1 MVWAYLDWVNAH
13 GESRIMIPQIEIFA
27 DNHTLARAVANRI
40 VEQARHSI
48 AERGRFTI
56 ALTGGD
62 SPVPLYQALAEDP
75 AYRDFPWDKTLCFFG
90 DERHVPPNDPNSNYG
105 LACKTLFHTDLVPA
119 KNIFRFHAELSDA
132 VEAAADYEKTL
143 RELFPVEKRVEGFP
157 RLDVL
162 LLGLGANGHT
172 ASLFPCTKA
181 LHEKTRWAVSN
192 KVPEL
197 EKHRLTLTFPV
208 LNAAREIYL
217 ESIDPATKEVVANV
231 LKAEEME
238 FYPFPVQSIA
248 PPSGNYF
255 WFLTQATAPASLLER
270 VSL

>member
-1 MVWAYLDWVNAH
+1 MKP
-13 GESRIMIPQIEIFA
+13 RIEVFA
-27 DNHTLARAVANRI
+27 DNHTLARGVADK
-40 VEQARHSI
+40 VLEQAHLSI
-48 AERGRFTI
+48 AERGCFTL

-62 SPVPLYQALAEDP
+62 SPLPLYEVLAENS
-75 AYRDFPWDKTLCFFG
+75 AYRDFPWEKTLCFFG
-90 DERHVPPNDPNSNYG
+90 DERHVPPDDPNSNYG
-105 LACKTLFHTDLVPA
+105 LVRKTLFHTGRVPL

-132 VEAAADYEKTL
+132 DKAASDYEETL
-143 RELFPVEKRVEGFP
+143 RELFPEENRLEGFP

-181 LHEKTRWAVSN
+181 LQERTRWAVSN

-208 LNAAREIYL
+208 LNAARNIYL
-217 ESIDPATKEVVANV
+217 ESIDPGTKEVVANV
-231 LKAEEME
+231 LKADEME
-238 FYPFPVQSIA
+238 FYPFPVQGIA
-248 PPSGNYF
+248 PSSGNYY

-270 VSL
+270 VPLQIPR